1 MLDLWTRESPFPCV
15 MLSGGSAWMGAVR
28 GMVTAQARRQ
38 QAAMARECAKEA
50 ETLGGRPCATF
61 TP

>member
-1 MLDLWTRESPFPCV
+1 MLDLWTRESPFPWV
-15 MLSGGSAWMGAVR
+15 MLGGGSAWTGAVR
-28 GMVTAQARRQ
+28 GMVAVQARCQ
-38 QAAMARECAKEA
+38 QAAMARECAEEA